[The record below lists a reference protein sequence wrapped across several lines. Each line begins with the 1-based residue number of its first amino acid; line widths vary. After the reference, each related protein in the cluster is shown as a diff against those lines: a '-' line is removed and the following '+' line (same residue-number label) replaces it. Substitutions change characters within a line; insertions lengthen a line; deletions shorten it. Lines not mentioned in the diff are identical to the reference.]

1 MKIAAFL
8 ATLVVRLIGVN
19 WVWSSLTTAIGVF
32 NTPELMPGIKMPQQP
47 MNDRI
52 LLIGALQFGL
62 GIVAVAAAG
71 RIVRLFTADAPLGN
85 E

>member
-32 NTPELMPGIKMPQQP
+32 NTPELMPGIKMPQQSV
-47 MNDRI
+47 NDRI

-85 E
+85 D

>member
-32 NTPELMPGIKMPQQP
+32 NTPELMPGIQMPQQP

>member
-8 ATLVVRLIGVN
+8 ATLLVRLIGVYF
-19 WVWSSLTTAIGVF
+19 VWSSITTAIGVF
-32 NTPELMPGIKMPQQP
+32 GAPDLMPGIKMPQSS
-47 MNDRI
+47 MNDRF

-62 GIVAVAAAG
+62 GVVAVAAAG

-85 E
+85 D